1 MQSLHTFGVS
11 VIGHLCFYKNAHVRN
26 NMSILVDFSVNLLL
40 EICELN
46 NGVKTLFLGY
56 LANLLFNN
64 NVKVVI
70 FIDIFIYIYYSIG
83 DNIFTNKEIAMV
95 SDLENVKKLVEMMIP
110 ISRFNKGEAGKI
122 FEELKKE
129 GIKIVV
135 KNNKPAC
142 VLLSPETYNRFLEI
156 VEEHELLLKAQK
168 RNEDTSIKD
177 YISHEEMK
185 QECCVCEKDP
195 KSNTLL

>member
-1 MQSLHTFGVS
+1 
-11 VIGHLCFYKNAHVRN
+11 
-26 NMSILVDFSVNLLL
+26 
-40 EICELN
+40 
-46 NGVKTLFLGY
+46 
-56 LANLLFNN
+56 
-64 NVKVVI
+64 
-70 FIDIFIYIYYSIG
+70 
-83 DNIFTNKEIAMV
+83 MV

-110 ISRFNKGEAGKI
+110 ISRLNKGEAGKI

-185 QECCVCEKDP
+185 HECCVCEKDP
-195 KSNTLL
+195 KSTTIL